1 MVSSTEATTSA
12 VGSLTYGSHHLSADD
27 SGHLRPNAAPTNG
40 GRPSAHREVLAPVVA
55 TGERTGPS
63 RDADTAP
70 VAYDVLYG
78 PPPPPG
84 VAGGA
89 GRAMDMG
96 DLRTA
101 RPSPVRWTDCHT
113 LTGQQVAVRLL
124 RQAGEHP
131 SPPNAEGRS
140 GSERDLGLHLVP
152 N

>member
-70 VAYDVLYG
+70 VAYDVLYV
-78 PPPPPG
+78 PPPPPRCG
-84 VAGGA
+84 RRRRTSHGHGGPAHGATVASAVDGLPHPD
-89 GRAMDMG
+89 RAASG
-96 DLRTA
+96 
-101 RPSPVRWTDCHT
+101 S
-113 LTGQQVAVRLL
+113 
-124 RQAGEHP
+124 
-131 SPPNAEGRS
+131 SPPPPGW
-140 GSERDLGLHLVP
+140 
-152 N
+152 